1 MNLGRKKTIKKKMRK
16 EEGNRIRRM
25 MKRERKERKR
35 ERERKKR
42 TRLNEGLAESMNE

>member
-1 MNLGRKKTIKKKMRK
+1 MNLGRKKLLKKMRK

-35 ERERKKR
+35 ERERIKR
-42 TRLNEGLAESMNE
+42 ARLNEGLAE